1 VLRPFVL
8 HAGGS
13 GVVIPSEARGAWREL
28 EARLRPYVARR
39 VTSASDVDD
48 VVQDVFVR
56 IHRGIGELDDA
67 ESFGGWVYGIAR
79 RAVVDHVRS
88 RSRHALAQ
96 NDTTTDDTSTE
107 AADSESGLEH
117 ELSACVAL
125 FVSRLS
131 SPYREAVTLTELQ
144 GMTQREAAE
153 MLGIPLS
160 TMKSQVQRGRTHIR
174 RMFDQCCEMSVDAR
188 GRVLEC
194 TPRELDAIPSD
205 CRDVAVAWAT
215 RHEK

>member
-1 VLRPFVL
+1 LLRTR
-8 HAGGS
+8 S
-13 GVVIPSEARGAWREL
+13 EGVVIPTEARGAWREL

-56 IHRGIGELDDA
+56 IHRGLGELDDA

-88 RSRHALAQ
+88 RSLHALAS
-96 NDTTTDDTSTE
+96 NDTAVDDTSAE
-107 AADSESGLEH
+107 LPESEPELEH
-117 ELSACVAL
+117 DLSACVAL

-144 GMTQREAAE
+144 GTTQREAAE
-153 MLGIPLS
+153 MLGVPLS
-160 TMKSQVQRGRTHIR
+160 TMKSQVQRGRAQIR

-205 CRDVAVAWAT
+205 CRDVAVAWAA

>member
-1 VLRPFVL
+1 LLRTR
-8 HAGGS
+8 S
-13 GVVIPSEARGAWREL
+13 EGVVIPTEARGAWREL

-48 VVQDVFVR
+48 VVQEVFVR
-56 IHRGIGELDDA
+56 IHRGLGELDDA
-67 ESFGGWVYGIAR
+67 DSFGGWVYGIAR

-88 RSRHALAQ
+88 RSRHAVAS
-96 NDTTTDDTSTE
+96 NDT
-107 AADSESGLEH
+107 AAEDIGAELPDSEAELEH
-117 ELSACVAL
+117 DLSACVAL

-153 MLGIPLS
+153 MLGVPLS
-160 TMKSQVQRGRTHIR
+160 TMKSQVQRGRAQIR

-194 TPRELDAIPSD
+194 APRELDAIPSD
-205 CRDVAVAWAT
+205 CRDVAVAWAA